1 MKPGKTRSDIDWHCC
16 VYIKGMVINS
26 ICCKKICYKGF
37 VIKDLLRGVVM
48 TRVMIVE
55 DEEQIR
61 NILKKMI
68 ERTSDCE
75 VVSSCGNFA
84 SAIGDFMKLRPN
96 VVFMDIDLAGE
107 SGLDC
112 AKAMTE
118 VDPKVKIVFATAH
131 SEYMANAFEIYAF
144 DYLVKPFDLERIG
157 KTLERIKAMTS
168 ENEPAAQE
176 HKQEMAYEKL
186 VIRGKEE
193 INLIDTKDIIMVE
206 RTDGMCRIVTADEVF
221 LTTAS
226 LSSIQEKLDPAAFM
240 RCHKSYIIRI
250 EAVKKLE
257 VYGRWTYTVTL
268 KDTSETALMTSEKY
282 NEMKH
287 NLLF

>member
-1 MKPGKTRSDIDWHCC
+1 MI
-16 VYIKGMVINS
+16 
-26 ICCKKICYKGF
+26 
-37 VIKDLLRGVVM
+37 
-48 TRVMIVE
+48 RVMIVE

-68 ERTSDCE
+68 EKTSDCE

-84 SAIGDFMKLRPN
+84 AAISDFIKLRPD
-96 VVFMDIDLAGE
+96 VVFMDIDLSGE
-107 SGLDC
+107 SGLEC
-112 AKAMTE
+112 AKAITE

-157 KTLERIKAMTS
+157 KTLSRIKSLSTGKEILPKPEAS
-168 ENEPAAQE
+168 
-176 HKQEMAYEKL
+176 YEKL

-193 INLIDTKDIIMVE
+193 INLIDTKDIIMIE
-206 RTDGMCRIVTADEVF
+206 HSDGMSRIVTKNETF
-221 LTTAS
+221 LTAAS
-226 LSSIQEKLDPAAFM
+226 LSSIQEKLDPDKFM

-257 VYGRWTYTVTL
+257 IYGRWTYTVTL
-268 KDTSETALMTSEKY
+268 KNTVETALMTSEKY
-282 NEMKH
+282 NEMKQK
-287 NLLF
+287 LAF